1 VCCDSNPYYY
11 SFSILIVVAEAEGKD
26 FKRISI
32 ELPVELTEGVDR
44 LRKEWGL
51 RSRGQVFER
60 LLEVIL
66 PKDSEGYIIDNQEVE
81 LNKSVEPS
89 LVTDTYE
96 VEDNKDEEKAL
107 VIVGDKNIKIKNV
120 SIKDKNLNDNTKNQ
134 KDQFTT
140 GIELPG
146 FIRKQT
152 TNLKRS
158 LSKNKTIKNMEDTSI
173 TTINISDLLEAKDD
187 AEKHWINL
195 YGQKPTENVLEA
207 SMIWL
212 ARDIWPNV
220 DGTENIPF
228 TWNAACKMLNSYCKD
243 WQNENLTFDQ
253 VIILAGALEDPFS
266 TKNLRSRIPTL
277 IRRFVNKF
285 KRSNNVTSFQ
295 TLESTMTVHGAL
307 KLLGLPTKAGS
318 SLTLSF
324 IRDAYKNK
332 ALSNHPDAG
341 GSNES
346 MRKLNEAYQLLKD
359 LYKN

>member
-1 VCCDSNPYYY
+1 MTRYND
-11 SFSILIVVAEAEGKD
+11 LVAEGEGKEV
-26 FKRISI
+26 KRISI
-32 ELPVELTEGVDR
+32 DLPIDLVDGVDR
-44 LRKEWGL
+44 LRKEWGF
-51 RSRGQVFER
+51 RARGLVFER

-66 PKDSEGYIIDNQEVE
+66 SNDLDEDIV
-81 LNKSVEPS
+81 
-89 LVTDTYE
+89 
-96 VEDNKDEEKAL
+96 DNKQLDFNNNSYHDSSTAQNELDISNQEEKAL
-107 VIVGDKNIKIKNV
+107 VIVGNKNIEIKNV
-120 SIKDKNLNDNTKNQ
+120 AVNDVKANNVQSNKKDTVS
-134 KDQFTT
+134 T

-152 TNLKRS
+152 TNLKKS
-158 LSKNKTIKNMEDTSI
+158 LSKDKTFKNMEDTSI
-173 TTINISDLLEAKDD
+173 TTIDIDDLLEAKDA
-187 AEKHWINL
+187 AEKHWIYL
-195 YGQKPTENVLEA
+195 YGQKPTESVIEA

-228 TWNAACKMLNSYCKD
+228 TWNAACKMLNSYCSD
-243 WQNENLTFDQ
+243 WKIDSLSFDD
-253 VIILAGALEDPFS
+253 VVILAGALEDPFS

-285 KRSNNVTSFQ
+285 KRSQNVTSFQ

-324 IRDAYKNK
+324 IREAYKEK

-341 GSNES
+341 GSNET

>member
-1 VCCDSNPYYY
+1 MTRYKD
-11 SFSILIVVAEAEGKD
+11 LVAEGEGKEV
-26 FKRISI
+26 KRISI
-32 ELPVELTEGVDR
+32 DLPIDLVAGVDR
-44 LRKEWGL
+44 LRKEWGF
-51 RSRGQVFER
+51 RARGLVFER

-66 PKDSEGYIIDNQEVE
+66 SNDLDDNIIENKQLDFNHNSNHDSSSAQNGIEISNQ
-81 LNKSVEPS
+81 
-89 LVTDTYE
+89 
-96 VEDNKDEEKAL
+96 EEKAL
-107 VIVGDKNIKIKNV
+107 VIVGNKNIEIKNV
-120 SIKDKNLNDNTKNQ
+120 AVNDVKAKDVQSNKQDSVS
-134 KDQFTT
+134 T

-158 LSKNKTIKNMEDTSI
+158 LSKDKTFKNMEDTSI
-173 TTINISDLLEAKDD
+173 TTINIDDLLKAKDA
-187 AEKHWINL
+187 AEKHWIYL
-195 YGQKPTENVLEA
+195 YGQKPTESVIEA

-228 TWNAACKMLNSYCKD
+228 TWNAACKMLNSYCRD
-243 WQNENLTFDQ
+243 WKIDSVTFDD
-253 VIILAGALEDPFS
+253 VVILAGALEDPFS
-266 TKNLRSRIPTL
+266 AKNLRSRIPTL

-285 KRSNNVTSFQ
+285 KRSQNVTSFQ

-324 IRDAYKNK
+324 IRDAYKEK

-341 GSNES
+341 GSNET

>member
-1 VCCDSNPYYY
+1 
-11 SFSILIVVAEAEGKD
+11 VAEGEDKEA
-26 FKRISI
+26 KRISI
-32 ELPVELTEGVDR
+32 DLPIDLIDGVDR

-51 RSRGQVFER
+51 RRRGQVFER
-60 LLEVIL
+60 LLQVIL
-66 PKDSEGYIIDNQEVE
+66 PKDSDEELIENSQLEFIHNNHHDSISDQREIDNS
-81 LNKSVEPS
+81 K
-89 LVTDTYE
+89 
-96 VEDNKDEEKAL
+96 KEEKAL
-107 VIVGDKNIKIKNV
+107 VIVGNKNIEIKNLPINEV
-120 SIKDKNLNDNTKNQ
+120 NTNNVQSNQ
-134 KDQFTT
+134 KETVSA

-158 LSKNKTIKNMEDTSI
+158 LSKDKNFKNMEDTSI
-173 TTINISDLLEAKDD
+173 TTIDIDDLLKAKDA
-187 AEKHWINL
+187 AEKHWIYL
-195 YGQKPTENVLEA
+195 YGQKPTESVIEA

-220 DGTENIPF
+220 DGTENLPF
-228 TWNAACKMLNSYCKD
+228 TWNAACKMLNSYCSNWKID
-243 WQNENLTFDQ
+243 SVTFDD
-253 VIILAGALEDPFS
+253 VVILAGALEDPFS

-285 KRSNNVTSFQ
+285 KRSQNVTSFQ

-324 IRDAYKNK
+324 IRDAYKEK

-341 GSNES
+341 GSNET

>member
-1 VCCDSNPYYY
+1 MAK
-11 SFSILIVVAEAEGKD
+11 AEEKNV
-26 FKRISI
+26 KRISI
-32 ELPVELTEGVDR
+32 DLPIELIEGVDR

-51 RSRGQVFER
+51 RRRGLVFER

-66 PKDSEGYIIDNQEVE
+66 SNDLEEDITDNHQLEFHQNV
-81 LNKSVEPS
+81 KPD
-89 LVTDTYE
+89 LVTQNYE
-96 VEDNKDEEKAL
+96 VEDNKTEEKAI
-107 VIVGDKNIKIKNV
+107 VIVGDKNIEIKNV
-120 SIKDKNLNDNTKNQ
+120 SVLENGQENNSKNQ
-134 KDQFTT
+134 KDQLTS

-158 LSKNKTIKNMEDTSI
+158 LSKNQSIKNMEDTSI
-173 TTINISDLLEAKDD
+173 TTIDINDLLEAKDD
-187 AEKHWINL
+187 AEKHWIYI
-195 YGQKPTENVLEA
+195 YGQKPTDNVLEA

-266 TKNLRSRIPTL
+266 TKNLKSRIPTL

-295 TLESTMTVHGAL
+295 TLESTMTIHGAL

-324 IRDAYKNK
+324 IRDAYKDK

>member
-1 VCCDSNPYYY
+1 MTRYKD
-11 SFSILIVVAEAEGKD
+11 LVAEGEGKEV
-26 FKRISI
+26 KRISI
-32 ELPVELTEGVDR
+32 DLPIDLVAGVDR

-51 RSRGQVFER
+51 RARGQVLER

-66 PKDSEGYIIDNQEVE
+66 SNDLDEEIN
-81 LNKSVEPS
+81 
-89 LVTDTYE
+89 
-96 VEDNKDEEKAL
+96 DNKQLNFNHKTNPDFSNDKNGINNIHNEEKAL
-107 VIVGDKNIKIKNV
+107 VIVGNKNIEIKNV
-120 SIKDKNLNDNTKNQ
+120 AVNDVKAKDVQSNKQDSVS
-134 KDQFTT
+134 T

-158 LSKNKTIKNMEDTSI
+158 LSKDKTTKNMEDTSI
-173 TTINISDLLEAKDD
+173 TTIGIDDLLKAKDA
-187 AEKHWINL
+187 AEKHWIYL
-195 YGQKPTENVLEA
+195 YGQKPTESVIEA

-228 TWNAACKMLNSYCKD
+228 TWNAACKMLNSYCSD
-243 WQNENLTFDQ
+243 WKIDSVTFDD
-253 VIILAGALEDPFS
+253 VVILAGALEDPFS
-266 TKNLRSRIPTL
+266 AKNLRSRIPTL

-285 KRSNNVTSFQ
+285 KRSQNVTSFQ

-324 IRDAYKNK
+324 IRDAYKAK

-341 GSNES
+341 GSNET

>member
-1 VCCDSNPYYY
+1 MTRYKD
-11 SFSILIVVAEAEGKD
+11 LVAEGEGKEV
-26 FKRISI
+26 KRISI
-32 ELPVELTEGVDR
+32 DLPIDLVAGVDR
-44 LRKEWGL
+44 LRKEWGF
-51 RSRGQVFER
+51 RARGLVFER

-66 PKDSEGYIIDNQEVE
+66 SNDLDDNIIENKQLDFNHNSNHDSSSAQNGIDISNQ
-81 LNKSVEPS
+81 
-89 LVTDTYE
+89 
-96 VEDNKDEEKAL
+96 EEKAL
-107 VIVGDKNIKIKNV
+107 VIVGNKNIEIKNV
-120 SIKDKNLNDNTKNQ
+120 VVNDVKAKDVQSNKQDSVS
-134 KDQFTT
+134 T

-158 LSKNKTIKNMEDTSI
+158 LSKDKTFKNMEDTSI
-173 TTINISDLLEAKDD
+173 TTINIDDLLKAKDA
-187 AEKHWINL
+187 AEKHWIYL
-195 YGQKPTENVLEA
+195 YGQKPTESVIEA

-228 TWNAACKMLNSYCKD
+228 TWNAACKMLNSYCSD
-243 WQNENLTFDQ
+243 WKIDSVTFDD
-253 VIILAGALEDPFS
+253 VVILAGALEDPFS
-266 TKNLRSRIPTL
+266 AKNLRSRIPTL

-285 KRSNNVTSFQ
+285 KRSQNVTSFQ

-324 IRDAYKNK
+324 IRDAYKEK

-341 GSNES
+341 GSNET

>member
-1 VCCDSNPYYY
+1 MSEVN
-11 SFSILIVVAEAEGKD
+11 VKEV
-26 FKRISI
+26 KRISI
-32 ELPVELTEGVDR
+32 DLPIELINGVDR

-51 RSRGQVFER
+51 RRRGLVFER

-66 PKDSEGYIIDNQEVE
+66 AKDLDEELTENEQLELTQERKIESEANKNLDLVSRNQ
-81 LNKSVEPS
+81 
-89 LVTDTYE
+89 
-96 VEDNKDEEKAL
+96 EKAL
-107 VIVGDKNIKIKNV
+107 VIVGTSNIEMKNV
-120 SIKDKNLNDNTKNQ
+120 SVNKNNLEENNIHKDYYSP
-134 KDQFTT
+134 
-140 GIELPG
+140 GIDLPG

-158 LSKNKTIKNMEDTSI
+158 LSKNNTIKNMEDTSI
-173 TTINISDLLEAKDD
+173 TIISIEDLFAAKDV
-187 AEKHWINL
+187 AEKHWIYL

-207 SMIWL
+207 SMIWF

-228 TWNAACKMLNSYCKD
+228 TWNAACKMLNSYCND
-243 WQNENLTFDQ
+243 WIIDSLTFDH

-285 KRSNNVTSFQ
+285 KRSQNVTSFQ

-307 KLLGLPTKAGS
+307 RLLGLPTKPGS
-318 SLTLSF
+318 QLTLSF
-324 IRDAYKNK
+324 IREAYKEK

-341 GSNES
+341 GTNDT

>member
-1 VCCDSNPYYY
+1 M
-11 SFSILIVVAEAEGKD
+11 FIVADGEDKEV
-26 FKRISI
+26 KRISI
-32 ELPVELTEGVDR
+32 DLPIELIDGVDR

-51 RSRGQVFER
+51 RRRGLVFER
-60 LLEVIL
+60 LLQVIL
-66 PKDSEGYIIDNQEVE
+66 AKDIYDEINENDQIDLSKNSKHYSINQGNEIE
-81 LNKSVEPS
+81 SNK
-89 LVTDTYE
+89 
-96 VEDNKDEEKAL
+96 KEEKAL
-107 VIVGDKNIKIKNV
+107 VIVGNKNIEIKNV
-120 SIKDKNLNDNTKNQ
+120 SISDTSSKEVLTDQ
-134 KDQFTT
+134 KDTGSI

-152 TNLKRS
+152 TNLKKS
-158 LSKNKTIKNMEDTSI
+158 LSKDKNLKNMEDTSI
-173 TTINISDLLEAKDD
+173 TTINLEDLLNAKDA
-187 AEKHWINL
+187 AEKHWIYL
-195 YGQKPTENVLEA
+195 YGQKPTESVIEA

-228 TWNAACKMLNSYCKD
+228 TWNAACKMLNTYCND
-243 WQNENLTFDQ
+243 WKINSLTFDH

-266 TKNLRSRIPTL
+266 AKNLRSRIPTL

-285 KRSNNVTSFQ
+285 KRSRNVTSFQ

-307 KLLGLPTKAGS
+307 KLLGLPTKPGS

-324 IRDAYKNK
+324 IRDAYKEK

-341 GSNES
+341 GSNET

-359 LYKN
+359 LYKSTV

>member
-1 VCCDSNPYYY
+1 MDHVS
-11 SFSILIVVAEAEGKD
+11 EGEGKEV
-26 FKRISI
+26 KRISI
-32 ELPVELTEGVDR
+32 DLPIDLVDGVDQ
-44 LRKEWGL
+44 LRKEWGF
-51 RSRGQVFER
+51 RARGLVFER
-60 LLEVIL
+60 LLKVIL
-66 PKDSEGYIIDNQEVE
+66 SKDLDDQIDFNRNSNHDSSTAQNAIE
-81 LNKSVEPS
+81 NS
-89 LVTDTYE
+89 TH
-96 VEDNKDEEKAL
+96 EEKAL
-107 VIVGDKNIKIKNV
+107 VIVGNKNIEIKNV
-120 SIKDKNLNDNTKNQ
+120 AVNGFKANDVESNKKNPVS
-134 KDQFTT
+134 T

-158 LSKNKTIKNMEDTSI
+158 LSNDKTLKNMEDTSI
-173 TTINISDLLEAKDD
+173 TTIDIDDLLKAKDA
-187 AEKHWINL
+187 AEKHWIYL
-195 YGQKPTENVLEA
+195 YGQKPTESVIEA

-228 TWNAACKMLNSYCKD
+228 TWNAACKMLNSYCSQWKID
-243 WQNENLTFDQ
+243 SVTFDDV
-253 VIILAGALEDPFS
+253 VIMAGTLEDPFS
-266 TKNLRSRIPTL
+266 AKNLRSRIPTL

-285 KRSNNVTSFQ
+285 KRSQNVTSFQ

-324 IRDAYKNK
+324 IREAYKEK

-341 GSNES
+341 GSNDT

>member
-1 VCCDSNPYYY
+1 MTRYKD
-11 SFSILIVVAEAEGKD
+11 LVAEGEGKEV
-26 FKRISI
+26 KRISI
-32 ELPVELTEGVDR
+32 DLPIDLVAGVDR
-44 LRKEWGL
+44 LRKEWGF
-51 RSRGQVFER
+51 RARGLVFER

-66 PKDSEGYIIDNQEVE
+66 SNDLDDNIIENKQLDFNHNSNHDSSSAQNRIEISKQ
-81 LNKSVEPS
+81 
-89 LVTDTYE
+89 
-96 VEDNKDEEKAL
+96 EEKAL
-107 VIVGDKNIKIKNV
+107 VIVGNKNIEIKNV
-120 SIKDKNLNDNTKNQ
+120 AVNDVKSKDVQSNKQDSVS
-134 KDQFTT
+134 T

-158 LSKNKTIKNMEDTSI
+158 LSKDKTFKNMEDTSI
-173 TTINISDLLEAKDD
+173 TTINIDDLLKAKDA
-187 AEKHWINL
+187 AEKHWIYL
-195 YGQKPTENVLEA
+195 YGQKPTESVIEA

-228 TWNAACKMLNSYCKD
+228 TWNAACKMLNSYCSD
-243 WQNENLTFDQ
+243 WKIDSVTFDD
-253 VIILAGALEDPFS
+253 VVILAGALEDPFS
-266 TKNLRSRIPTL
+266 AKNLRSRIPTL

-285 KRSNNVTSFQ
+285 KRSQNVTSFQ

-324 IRDAYKNK
+324 IRDAYKEK

-341 GSNES
+341 GSNET

>member
-1 VCCDSNPYYY
+1 MRSYKD
-11 SFSILIVVAEAEGKD
+11 LVAEGEGKEV
-26 FKRISI
+26 KRISI
-32 ELPVELTEGVDR
+32 DLPIDLVDGVDR
-44 LRKEWGL
+44 LRKEWGF
-51 RSRGQVFER
+51 RARGLVFER

-66 PKDSEGYIIDNQEVE
+66 SNDLEDEIIENEQLDLSHNSNNDSSTPQNEI
-81 LNKSVEPS
+81 NKCIQ
-89 LVTDTYE
+89 
-96 VEDNKDEEKAL
+96 EEKAL
-107 VIVGDKNIKIKNV
+107 VIVGNKNIEIKNV
-120 SIKDKNLNDNTKNQ
+120 AVNDVKANDVLSNKKENVS
-134 KDQFTT
+134 T

-158 LSKNKTIKNMEDTSI
+158 LSKDKTFKNMEDTSI
-173 TTINISDLLEAKDD
+173 TTINIDDLLKAKDA
-187 AEKHWINL
+187 AEKHWIYL
-195 YGQKPTENVLEA
+195 YGQKPTESVIEA

-228 TWNAACKMLNSYCKD
+228 TWNAACKMLNSYCSD
-243 WQNENLTFDQ
+243 WKIDSVTFDD
-253 VIILAGALEDPFS
+253 VVILAGALEDPFS
-266 TKNLRSRIPTL
+266 AKNLRSRIPTL

-285 KRSNNVTSFQ
+285 KRSQNVTSFQ

-307 KLLGLPTKAGS
+307 NLLGLPTKAGS

-324 IRDAYKNK
+324 IRDAYKEK

-341 GSNES
+341 GSNET

>member
-1 VCCDSNPYYY
+1 MTRYKD
-11 SFSILIVVAEAEGKD
+11 LVAEGEGKEV
-26 FKRISI
+26 KRISI
-32 ELPVELTEGVDR
+32 DLPIDLVAGVDR
-44 LRKEWGL
+44 LRKEWGF
-51 RSRGQVFER
+51 RARGLVFER

-66 PKDSEGYIIDNQEVE
+66 SNDLDDNIIENKQLDFNHNSNHDSSSAQNGIDISNQ
-81 LNKSVEPS
+81 
-89 LVTDTYE
+89 
-96 VEDNKDEEKAL
+96 EEKAL
-107 VIVGDKNIKIKNV
+107 VIVGNKNIEIKNV
-120 SIKDKNLNDNTKNQ
+120 SINDVRANNVESNKKDTVS
-134 KDQFTT
+134 T

-158 LSKNKTIKNMEDTSI
+158 LSKDKTFKNMEDTSI
-173 TTINISDLLEAKDD
+173 TTINIDDLLKAKDA
-187 AEKHWINL
+187 AEKHWIYL
-195 YGQKPTENVLEA
+195 YGQKPTESVIEA

-228 TWNAACKMLNSYCKD
+228 TWNAACKMLNSYCSD
-243 WQNENLTFDQ
+243 WKIDSVTFDD
-253 VIILAGALEDPFS
+253 VVILAGALEDPFS
-266 TKNLRSRIPTL
+266 AKNLRSRIPTL

-285 KRSNNVTSFQ
+285 KRSQNVTSFQ

-324 IRDAYKNK
+324 IRDAYKEK

-341 GSNES
+341 GSNET

>member
-1 VCCDSNPYYY
+1 MTRYKD
-11 SFSILIVVAEAEGKD
+11 LVAEGEGKEV
-26 FKRISI
+26 KRISI
-32 ELPVELTEGVDR
+32 DLPIDLVAGVDR
-44 LRKEWGL
+44 LRKEWGF
-51 RSRGQVFER
+51 RARGLVFER
-60 LLEVIL
+60 LLEVIFNDL
-66 PKDSEGYIIDNQEVE
+66 DDNIIENKQLDFNHNSNHDSSSSKNGIDISNQ
-81 LNKSVEPS
+81 
-89 LVTDTYE
+89 
-96 VEDNKDEEKAL
+96 EEKAL
-107 VIVGDKNIKIKNV
+107 VIVGNKNIEIKNV
-120 SIKDKNLNDNTKNQ
+120 AVNDVKAKDVQSNKQDSVS
-134 KDQFTT
+134 T

-158 LSKNKTIKNMEDTSI
+158 LSKDKTFKNMEDTSI
-173 TTINISDLLEAKDD
+173 TTINIDDLLKAKDA
-187 AEKHWINL
+187 AEKHWIYL
-195 YGQKPTENVLEA
+195 YGQKPTESVIEA

-228 TWNAACKMLNSYCKD
+228 TWNAACKMLNSYCSD
-243 WQNENLTFDQ
+243 WKIDSVTFDD
-253 VIILAGALEDPFS
+253 VVILAGALEDPFS
-266 TKNLRSRIPTL
+266 AKNLRSRIPTL

-285 KRSNNVTSFQ
+285 KRSQNVTSFQ

-324 IRDAYKNK
+324 IRDAYKEK

-341 GSNES
+341 GSNET

>member
-1 VCCDSNPYYY
+1 M
-11 SFSILIVVAEAEGKD
+11 AEGEVKEV
-26 FKRISI
+26 KRISI
-32 ELPVELTEGVDR
+32 DLPIDLVDGVDR
-44 LRKEWGL
+44 LRKEWGF
-51 RSRGQVFER
+51 RARGLVFER

-66 PKDSEGYIIDNQEVE
+66 SKDLDEEIN
-81 LNKSVEPS
+81 
-89 LVTDTYE
+89 
-96 VEDNKDEEKAL
+96 DNKQLNFNHNNNLDYSTTQNGVDNSTKEEKAL
-107 VIVGDKNIKIKNV
+107 VIVGNKNIEIKNV
-120 SIKDKNLNDNTKNQ
+120 AVNDVKASDVQRNQ
-134 KDQFTT
+134 KDTVST

-158 LSKNKTIKNMEDTSI
+158 LSKDKTFKNMEDTSI
-173 TTINISDLLEAKDD
+173 TTIDIDDLLKAKDA
-187 AEKHWINL
+187 AEKHWIYL
-195 YGQKPTENVLEA
+195 YGQKPTESVIEA

-228 TWNAACKMLNSYCKD
+228 TWNAACKMLYSYCSD
-243 WQNENLTFDQ
+243 WKIDSVTFDD
-253 VIILAGALEDPFS
+253 VVILAGALEDPFS

-285 KRSNNVTSFQ
+285 KRSQNVTSFQ

-324 IRDAYKNK
+324 IREAYKEK

-341 GSNES
+341 GSNET
-346 MRKLNEAYQLLKD
+346 MRRLNEAYQLLKD

>member
-1 VCCDSNPYYY
+1 M
-11 SFSILIVVAEAEGKD
+11 AEGEEKD
-26 FKRISI
+26 VKRISI
-32 ELPVELTEGVDR
+32 ELTIDLIDGVDR

-51 RSRGQVFER
+51 RSRGHVFER
-60 LLEVIL
+60 LLQVIL
-66 PKDSEGYIIDNQEVE
+66 STDLEDEVVDNEQLSFKHNRNHDYISDQCVINN
-81 LNKSVEPS
+81 LNK
-89 LVTDTYE
+89 
-96 VEDNKDEEKAL
+96 EEKAI
-107 VIVGDKNIKIKNV
+107 VIVGNKNIEIKNV
-120 SIKDKNLNDNTKNQ
+120 AVKDVNASDKQGNQ
-134 KDQFTT
+134 KDTVST

-158 LSKNKTIKNMEDTSI
+158 LSKDKTLKNMEGTSI
-173 TTINISDLLEAKDD
+173 TTIDIDDLLKAKDA
-187 AEKHWINL
+187 AEKHWIYL
-195 YGQKPTENVLEA
+195 YGQKPTESVIEA

-228 TWNAACKMLNSYCKD
+228 TWNAACKILNSYCSD
-243 WQNENLTFDQ
+243 WQIDSLTFDNI
-253 VIILAGALEDPFS
+253 VILAGALEDPFS

-285 KRSNNVTSFQ
+285 KRSQNVTSFQ

-324 IRDAYKNK
+324 IRDAYKEK

-341 GSNES
+341 GTNET

>member
-1 VCCDSNPYYY
+1 MTRYKD
-11 SFSILIVVAEAEGKD
+11 LVAEGEGKEV
-26 FKRISI
+26 KRISI
-32 ELPVELTEGVDR
+32 DLPIDLVAGVDR
-44 LRKEWGL
+44 LRKEWGF
-51 RSRGQVFER
+51 RARGLVFER

-66 PKDSEGYIIDNQEVE
+66 SNDLDDNIIENKQLDFNHNSNHDSSSAQNGIDISNQ
-81 LNKSVEPS
+81 
-89 LVTDTYE
+89 
-96 VEDNKDEEKAL
+96 EEKAL
-107 VIVGDKNIKIKNV
+107 VIVGNKNIEIKNV
-120 SIKDKNLNDNTKNQ
+120 AVNDVKAKDVQSNKQDSVS
-134 KDQFTT
+134 T

-158 LSKNKTIKNMEDTSI
+158 LSKDKTFKNMEDTSI
-173 TTINISDLLEAKDD
+173 TTIDIDDLLKAKDA
-187 AEKHWINL
+187 AEKHWIYL
-195 YGQKPTENVLEA
+195 YGQKPTESVIEA

-228 TWNAACKMLNSYCKD
+228 TWNAACKMLNSYCSD
-243 WQNENLTFDQ
+243 WKIDSVTFDD
-253 VIILAGALEDPFS
+253 VVILAGALEDPFS
-266 TKNLRSRIPTL
+266 AKNLRSRIPTL

-285 KRSNNVTSFQ
+285 KRSQNVTSFQ

-324 IRDAYKNK
+324 IRDAYKEK

-341 GSNES
+341 GSNET

>member
-1 VCCDSNPYYY
+1 MTRYKD
-11 SFSILIVVAEAEGKD
+11 LVAEGEGKEV
-26 FKRISI
+26 KRISI
-32 ELPVELTEGVDR
+32 DLPIDLVAGVDR
-44 LRKEWGL
+44 LRKEWGF
-51 RSRGQVFER
+51 RARGLVFER

-66 PKDSEGYIIDNQEVE
+66 SNDLDDNIIENKQLDFNHNSNHDSSSSKNGIDISNQ
-81 LNKSVEPS
+81 
-89 LVTDTYE
+89 
-96 VEDNKDEEKAL
+96 EEKAL
-107 VIVGDKNIKIKNV
+107 VIVGNKNIEIKNV
-120 SIKDKNLNDNTKNQ
+120 AVNDVKPKDVQCNKQDSVS
-134 KDQFTT
+134 T

-158 LSKNKTIKNMEDTSI
+158 LSKDKTFKNMEDTSI
-173 TTINISDLLEAKDD
+173 TTIDIDDLLKAKDA
-187 AEKHWINL
+187 AEKHWIYL
-195 YGQKPTENVLEA
+195 YGQKPTESVIEA

-228 TWNAACKMLNSYCKD
+228 TWNAACKMLNSYCSD
-243 WQNENLTFDQ
+243 WKIDSVTFDD
-253 VIILAGALEDPFS
+253 VVILAGALEDPFS
-266 TKNLRSRIPTL
+266 AKNLRSRIPTL

-285 KRSNNVTSFQ
+285 KRSQNVTSFQ

-324 IRDAYKNK
+324 IRDAYKEK

-341 GSNES
+341 GSNET

>member
-1 VCCDSNPYYY
+1 MAKAVEND
-11 SFSILIVVAEAEGKD
+11 V
-26 FKRISI
+26 KRISI
-32 ELPVELTEGVDR
+32 DLPIELIEGVDR

-51 RSRGQVFER
+51 RRRGLVFER

-66 PKDSEGYIIDNQEVE
+66 SNDLEEDITDNHQLEFHQNV
-81 LNKSVEPS
+81 KPD
-89 LVTDTYE
+89 LVTQNYE
-96 VEDNKDEEKAL
+96 VEDNKTEEKAI
-107 VIVGDKNIKIKNV
+107 VIVGDKNIEIKNV
-120 SIKDKNLNDNTKNQ
+120 SVLENGQENNSKNQ
-134 KDQFTT
+134 KDQITS

-158 LSKNKTIKNMEDTSI
+158 LSKNQSIKNMEDTSI
-173 TTINISDLLEAKDD
+173 TTIDINDLLEAKDD
-187 AEKHWINL
+187 AEKHWIYI
-195 YGQKPTENVLEA
+195 YGQKPTDNVLEA

-266 TKNLRSRIPTL
+266 TKNLKSRIPTL

-295 TLESTMTVHGAL
+295 TLESTMTIHGAL

-324 IRDAYKNK
+324 IRDAYKDK

>member
-1 VCCDSNPYYY
+1 MNSYLSLV
-11 SFSILIVVAEAEGKD
+11 EKGEGED

-32 ELPVELTEGVDR
+32 DLPVDLIDGVDR

-51 RSRGQVFER
+51 RRRGQVFAR
-60 LLEVIL
+60 LLQVIL
-66 PKDSEGYIIDNQEVE
+66 SNDLDEEIIENEQIDSNRNGNFEYLSDQFNS
-81 LNKSVEPS
+81 NNSA
-89 LVTDTYE
+89 
-96 VEDNKDEEKAL
+96 NEEKAL
-107 VIVGDKNIKIKNV
+107 VIVGNKNIEIKNLPINDV
-120 SIKDKNLNDNTKNQ
+120 KTEVLQSNLKNPAS
-134 KDQFTT
+134 T

-158 LSKNKTIKNMEDTSI
+158 LSKKNILKNMEDTSI
-173 TTINISDLLEAKDD
+173 TTIDIDDLLTAKDI
-187 AEKHWINL
+187 AEKHWIYL
-195 YGQKPTENVLEA
+195 YGQKPTESVVEA

-228 TWNAACKMLNSYCKD
+228 TWNAACKMLKTYCSEWKI
-243 WQNENLTFDQ
+243 NLVSFND
-253 VIILAGALEDPFS
+253 VVVLAGALEDPFS
-266 TKNLRSRIPTL
+266 TKNLSNRIPTL

-324 IRDAYKNK
+324 IRDAYKEK

-341 GSNES
+341 GSNET

>member
-1 VCCDSNPYYY
+1 M
-11 SFSILIVVAEAEGKD
+11 AEGEGKEV
-26 FKRISI
+26 KRISI
-32 ELPVELTEGVDR
+32 DLPIDLVDGVDR
-44 LRKEWGL
+44 LRKEWGF
-51 RSRGQVFER
+51 RARGLVFER

-66 PKDSEGYIIDNQEVE
+66 SNDLDEEINDNKQLNFIHNNNHDSSTTQNGIDNST
-81 LNKSVEPS
+81 K
-89 LVTDTYE
+89 
-96 VEDNKDEEKAL
+96 EEKAL
-107 VIVGDKNIKIKNV
+107 VIVGNKNIEIKNV
-120 SIKDKNLNDNTKNQ
+120 AVNDVKASDVQRNQ
-134 KDQFTT
+134 KDTVST

-158 LSKNKTIKNMEDTSI
+158 LSKDKTFKNMEDTSI
-173 TTINISDLLEAKDD
+173 TTIDIDDLLKAKDA
-187 AEKHWINL
+187 AEKHWIYL
-195 YGQKPTENVLEA
+195 YGQKPTESVIEA

-228 TWNAACKMLNSYCKD
+228 TWNAACKMLYSYCSEWKID
-243 WQNENLTFDQ
+243 SVTFDD
-253 VIILAGALEDPFS
+253 VVILAGALEDPFS

-285 KRSNNVTSFQ
+285 KRSQNVTSFQ

-324 IRDAYKNK
+324 IRDAYKEK

-341 GSNES
+341 GSNET

-359 LYKN
+359 LYRN

>member
-1 VCCDSNPYYY
+1 MTRYKD
-11 SFSILIVVAEAEGKD
+11 LVAEGEGKEV
-26 FKRISI
+26 KRISI
-32 ELPVELTEGVDR
+32 DLPIDLVAGVDR
-44 LRKEWGL
+44 LRKEWGF
-51 RSRGQVFER
+51 RARGLVFER

-66 PKDSEGYIIDNQEVE
+66 SNDLDDNIIENKQLDFNHNSNHDSSSAQNGIEISKQ
-81 LNKSVEPS
+81 
-89 LVTDTYE
+89 
-96 VEDNKDEEKAL
+96 EEKAL
-107 VIVGDKNIKIKNV
+107 VIVGNKNIEIKNLAVDDVKTNDVESNKKDTV
-120 SIKDKNLNDNTKNQ
+120 S
-134 KDQFTT
+134 T

-158 LSKNKTIKNMEDTSI
+158 LSKDKTFKNMEDTSI
-173 TTINISDLLEAKDD
+173 TTIDIDDLLKAKDA
-187 AEKHWINL
+187 AEKHWIYL
-195 YGQKPTENVLEA
+195 YGQKPTESVIEA

-220 DGTENIPF
+220 DGTESIPF
-228 TWNAACKMLNSYCKD
+228 TWNAACKMLNSYCSEWIID
-243 WQNENLTFDQ
+243 SATFDD
-253 VIILAGALEDPFS
+253 VVILAGALEDPFS
-266 TKNLRSRIPTL
+266 AKNLRSRIPTL

-285 KRSNNVTSFQ
+285 KRSQNVTSFQ

-307 KLLGLPTKAGS
+307 KLLGLPTKPGS

-324 IRDAYKNK
+324 IRDAYKEK

-341 GSNES
+341 GSNET

>member
-1 VCCDSNPYYY
+1 M
-11 SFSILIVVAEAEGKD
+11 AEGEDKD
-26 FKRISI
+26 VKRISI
-32 ELPVELTEGVDR
+32 DLPIDLIDGVDR

-51 RSRGQVFER
+51 RRRGLVFER
-60 LLEVIL
+60 LLQVIL
-66 PKDSEGYIIDNQEVE
+66 SKDLDEEIIENEQLE
-81 LNKSVEPS
+81 LNDNSNHGSIRDQNIQEKSQ
-89 LVTDTYE
+89 
-96 VEDNKDEEKAL
+96 KEEKAL
-107 VIVGDKNIKIKNV
+107 VIVGNKNIEIKNV
-120 SIKDKNLNDNTKNQ
+120 VVEDSKANNVQSCQRDTAS
-134 KDQFTT
+134 T

-152 TNLKRS
+152 TNLRRS
-158 LSKNKTIKNMEDTSI
+158 LSKDNTSKSMDDRSI
-173 TTINISDLLEAKDD
+173 TIIDIDDLLKAKDA
-187 AEKHWINL
+187 AEKHWIYL
-195 YGQKPTENVLEA
+195 YGQKPTESVLEA

-228 TWNAACKMLNSYCKD
+228 TWNAACKMLNSYCSEWRID
-243 WQNENLTFDQ
+243 AITFDD
-253 VIILAGALEDPFS
+253 VVILAGALEDPFS

-285 KRSNNVTSFQ
+285 KRSQNVTSFQ

-324 IRDAYKNK
+324 IRDAYKEK

>member
-1 VCCDSNPYYY
+1 MAK
-11 SFSILIVVAEAEGKD
+11 AEEKD
-26 FKRISI
+26 VKRISI
-32 ELPVELTEGVDR
+32 DLPIELIEGVDR

-51 RSRGQVFER
+51 RRRGLVFER

-66 PKDSEGYIIDNQEVE
+66 SNDLEDDITDNQQLEFHQNVKPD
-81 LNKSVEPS
+81 LATQN
-89 LVTDTYE
+89 YE
-96 VEDNKDEEKAL
+96 VEDKKTEEKAI
-107 VIVGDKNIKIKNV
+107 VIVGDKNIEIKNV
-120 SIKDKNLNDNTKNQ
+120 SVLENSLENNSKNQ
-134 KDQFTT
+134 KDQISS

-158 LSKNKTIKNMEDTSI
+158 LSKNQSIKNMEDTSI
-173 TTINISDLLEAKDD
+173 TTIDINDLLEAKND
-187 AEKHWINL
+187 AEKHWIYI
-195 YGQKPTENVLEA
+195 YGQKPTDNVLEA

-243 WQNENLTFDQ
+243 WQNENLTFGQ
-253 VIILAGALEDPFS
+253 VIIVAGALEDPFS
-266 TKNLRSRIPTL
+266 TKNLKSRIPTL

-295 TLESTMTVHGAL
+295 TLESTMTIHGAL

-324 IRDAYKNK
+324 IRDAYKDK

>member
-1 VCCDSNPYYY
+1 MTRYKD
-11 SFSILIVVAEAEGKD
+11 LVAEGEGKEV
-26 FKRISI
+26 KRISI
-32 ELPVELTEGVDR
+32 DLPIDLVAGVDR

-51 RSRGQVFER
+51 RARGLVFER

-66 PKDSEGYIIDNQEVE
+66 SNDLDDNIIENKQLDLIHKSNHDSSSAQNVIDISNQQ
-81 LNKSVEPS
+81 
-89 LVTDTYE
+89 
-96 VEDNKDEEKAL
+96 EKAL
-107 VIVGDKNIKIKNV
+107 VIVGNKNIEIKNV
-120 SIKDKNLNDNTKNQ
+120 AVNDVKSKDVQSNKQ
-134 KDQFTT
+134 VSVST

-158 LSKNKTIKNMEDTSI
+158 LSTDKTFKNMEDTSI
-173 TTINISDLLEAKDD
+173 TTINIDDLLQAKDA
-187 AEKHWINL
+187 AEKHWIYL
-195 YGQKPTENVLEA
+195 YGQKPTESVIEA

-228 TWNAACKMLNSYCKD
+228 TWNAACKMLNSYCSD
-243 WQNENLTFDQ
+243 WKIDAVTFDD
-253 VIILAGALEDPFS
+253 VIILAGVLEDPFS

-285 KRSNNVTSFQ
+285 KRSQNVTSFQ

-324 IRDAYKNK
+324 IRDAYKEK

-341 GSNES
+341 GSNET

>member
-1 VCCDSNPYYY
+1 MCSYL
-11 SFSILIVVAEAEGKD
+11 LIVAEGEDKGV
-26 FKRISI
+26 KRISI
-32 ELPVELTEGVDR
+32 DLPIELINGVDR

-51 RSRGQVFER
+51 RRRGLVFER
-60 LLEVIL
+60 LLQVIL
-66 PKDSEGYIIDNQEVE
+66 EKDIDEEITDNQQFDFNQVSNLDSIIDRNEI
-81 LNKSVEPS
+81 
-89 LVTDTYE
+89 
-96 VEDNKDEEKAL
+96 DNSKKEEKAL
-107 VIVGDKNIKIKNV
+107 VIIGNKNVEIKNV
-120 SIKDKNLNDNTKNQ
+120 AVKDTKSEDVQTNQ
-134 KDQFTT
+134 KDTGSA

-158 LSKNKTIKNMEDTSI
+158 LSKDKTVKNMEDTSI
-173 TTINISDLLEAKDD
+173 TTIDIDDLVKAKDA
-187 AEKHWINL
+187 AEKHWIYL
-195 YGQKPTENVLEA
+195 YGQKPTESVIEA

-228 TWNAACKMLNSYCKD
+228 TWNAACKMLNSYCND
-243 WQNENLTFDQ
+243 WKIDSLTFDH
-253 VIILAGALEDPFS
+253 VVILAGALEDPFS

-285 KRSNNVTSFQ
+285 KRSQNVTSFQ

-324 IRDAYKNK
+324 IRDAYKEK

-341 GSNES
+341 GSNET

>member
-1 VCCDSNPYYY
+1 MTRYKD
-11 SFSILIVVAEAEGKD
+11 LVAEGEGKEV
-26 FKRISI
+26 KRISI
-32 ELPVELTEGVDR
+32 DLPIDLVAGVDR
-44 LRKEWGL
+44 LRKEWGF
-51 RSRGQVFER
+51 RARGLVFER

-66 PKDSEGYIIDNQEVE
+66 SNDLDDNIIENKQLDFNHNSNHDSSTAQNGIEISNQ
-81 LNKSVEPS
+81 
-89 LVTDTYE
+89 
-96 VEDNKDEEKAL
+96 EEKAL
-107 VIVGDKNIKIKNV
+107 VIVGNKNIEIKNV
-120 SIKDKNLNDNTKNQ
+120 AVNDVKAKDVQSNKQDSVS
-134 KDQFTT
+134 T

-158 LSKNKTIKNMEDTSI
+158 LSKDKTFKNMEDTSI
-173 TTINISDLLEAKDD
+173 TTINIDDLLKAKDA
-187 AEKHWINL
+187 AEKHWIYL
-195 YGQKPTENVLEA
+195 YGQKPTESVIEA

-228 TWNAACKMLNSYCKD
+228 TWNAACKMLNSYCSD
-243 WQNENLTFDQ
+243 WKIDSVTFDD
-253 VIILAGALEDPFS
+253 VVILAGALEDPFS
-266 TKNLRSRIPTL
+266 AKNLRSRIPTL

-285 KRSNNVTSFQ
+285 KRSQNVTSFQ

-324 IRDAYKNK
+324 IRDAYKEK

-341 GSNES
+341 GSNET

>member
-1 VCCDSNPYYY
+1 MSSYFV
-11 SFSILIVVAEAEGKD
+11 IVTEGDGKEV
-26 FKRISI
+26 KRISI
-32 ELPVELTEGVDR
+32 DLPIDLIDGVDQ

-51 RSRGQVFER
+51 RRRGLVFER
-60 LLEVIL
+60 LLQVIL
-66 PKDSEGYIIDNQEVE
+66 PKDSDEEKIEYEQTDFNNDNN
-81 LNKSVEPS
+81 LFSFTNKN
-89 LVTDTYE
+89 D
-96 VEDNKDEEKAL
+96 KDLSKNEEKAL
-107 VIVGDKNIKIKNV
+107 VIVGNKNIEIKNV
-120 SIKDKNLNDNTKNQ
+120 TVIETKSNNVQTNLKETG
-134 KDQFTT
+134 TT

-158 LSKNKTIKNMEDTSI
+158 LSKDKNIKNMEDTSI
-173 TTINISDLLEAKDD
+173 TTIDLDDLLKAKDA
-187 AEKHWINL
+187 AEKHWIYL
-195 YGQKPTENVLEA
+195 YGQKPTENVIEA

-243 WQNENLTFDQ
+243 WIINSLTFDH

-266 TKNLRSRIPTL
+266 SKNLKNRIPTL

-285 KRSNNVTSFQ
+285 KRSQNVTSFQ

-307 KLLGLPTKAGS
+307 KLLGLPTKSGS

-324 IRDAYKNK
+324 IREAYKEK

-341 GSNES
+341 GSNET

-359 LYKN
+359 LYKS

>member
-1 VCCDSNPYYY
+1 MTRYKD
-11 SFSILIVVAEAEGKD
+11 LVAEGEGKEV
-26 FKRISI
+26 KRISI
-32 ELPVELTEGVDR
+32 DLPIDLVAGVDR
-44 LRKEWGL
+44 LRKEWGF
-51 RSRGQVFER
+51 RARGLVFER

-66 PKDSEGYIIDNQEVE
+66 SNDLDDNIIENKQLDFNHNSNHDSSSAQNGIEISKQ
-81 LNKSVEPS
+81 
-89 LVTDTYE
+89 
-96 VEDNKDEEKAL
+96 EEKAL
-107 VIVGDKNIKIKNV
+107 VIVGNKNIEIKNV
-120 SIKDKNLNDNTKNQ
+120 AVNDVKAKDVQSNKQDSVS
-134 KDQFTT
+134 T

-158 LSKNKTIKNMEDTSI
+158 LSKDKTFKNMEDTSI
-173 TTINISDLLEAKDD
+173 TTINIDDLLKAKDA
-187 AEKHWINL
+187 AEKHWIYL
-195 YGQKPTENVLEA
+195 YGQKPTESVIEA

-228 TWNAACKMLNSYCKD
+228 TWNAACKMLNSYCSD
-243 WQNENLTFDQ
+243 WKIDSVTFDD
-253 VIILAGALEDPFS
+253 VVILAGALEDPFS
-266 TKNLRSRIPTL
+266 AKNLRSRIPTL

-285 KRSNNVTSFQ
+285 KRSQNVTSFQ

-324 IRDAYKNK
+324 IRDAYKEK

-341 GSNES
+341 GSNET

>member
-1 VCCDSNPYYY
+1 MNRYKD
-11 SFSILIVVAEAEGKD
+11 LVAEGAGKEV
-26 FKRISI
+26 KRISI
-32 ELPVELTEGVDR
+32 DLPIDLVAGVDR
-44 LRKEWGL
+44 LRKEWGF
-51 RSRGQVFER
+51 RARGLVFER

-66 PKDSEGYIIDNQEVE
+66 SNDLDDNIIENKQLDFNHNSNHDSSSAQNGIEISNQ
-81 LNKSVEPS
+81 
-89 LVTDTYE
+89 
-96 VEDNKDEEKAL
+96 EEKAL
-107 VIVGDKNIKIKNV
+107 VIVGNKNIEIKNV
-120 SIKDKNLNDNTKNQ
+120 AVNDVKAKDVQSNKQDCVS
-134 KDQFTT
+134 T

-158 LSKNKTIKNMEDTSI
+158 LSKDKTFKNMEDTSI
-173 TTINISDLLEAKDD
+173 TTINIDDLLKAKDA
-187 AEKHWINL
+187 AEKHWIYL
-195 YGQKPTENVLEA
+195 YGQKPTESVIEA

-228 TWNAACKMLNSYCKD
+228 TWNAACKMLNSYCSD
-243 WQNENLTFDQ
+243 WKIDSVTFDD
-253 VIILAGALEDPFS
+253 VVILAGALEDPFS
-266 TKNLRSRIPTL
+266 AKNLRSRIPTL

-285 KRSNNVTSFQ
+285 KRSQNVTSFQ

-324 IRDAYKNK
+324 IRDAYKEK

-341 GSNES
+341 GSNET

>member
-1 VCCDSNPYYY
+1 MT
-11 SFSILIVVAEAEGKD
+11 EGEDKD
-26 FKRISI
+26 IKRISI
-32 ELPVELTEGVDR
+32 DLPIDLIDGVDR
-44 LRKEWGL
+44 LRKEWGF
-51 RSRGQVFER
+51 RRRGQVFER
-60 LLEVIL
+60 LLQVIL
-66 PKDSEGYIIDNQEVE
+66 PTDVDKEIVDNDQ
-81 LNKSVEPS
+81 LDFIHDTNQAF
-89 LVTDTYE
+89 VTDQQV
-96 VEDNKDEEKAL
+96 VENNKKEEKAL
-107 VIVGDKNIKIKNV
+107 VIVGNKNIEMKNV
-120 SIKDKNLNDNTKNQ
+120 SITEKKVDNVKSNQ
-134 KDQFTT
+134 KETAST

-152 TNLKRS
+152 TDLKRS
-158 LSKNKTIKNMEDTSI
+158 LSKDQALKNNEDTSI
-173 TTINISDLLEAKDD
+173 TTINIDDLRQAKET
-187 AEKHWINL
+187 AEKHWIYL
-195 YGQKPTENVLEA
+195 YGQKPTESVIEA

-228 TWNAACKMLNSYCKD
+228 TWNAACKLLNSYCRD
-243 WQNENLTFDQ
+243 WNIDSVTFDD

-266 TKNLRSRIPTL
+266 TRNLRNRIPTL

-285 KRSNNVTSFQ
+285 KRSQNVTSFQ

-324 IRDAYKNK
+324 IREAYKGK

-341 GSNES
+341 GSNDN

>member
-1 VCCDSNPYYY
+1 MK
-11 SFSILIVVAEAEGKD
+11 EGEDKD
-26 FKRISI
+26 IKRISI
-32 ELPVELTEGVDR
+32 DLPIVLVEGVDR
-44 LRKEWGL
+44 LRKEWGF
-51 RSRGQVFER
+51 RRRGQVFER
-60 LLEVIL
+60 LLQVIL
-66 PKDSEGYIIDNQEVE
+66 PMEGDNEIVDDQQ
-81 LNKSVEPS
+81 
-89 LVTDTYE
+89 LVFIHDKNHDFIHDQKPNE
-96 VEDNKDEEKAL
+96 KIKKEEKAL
-107 VIVGDKNIKIKNV
+107 VIIGNKNIEMKNV
-120 SIKDKNLNDNTKNQ
+120 SVSDAKTDNAKINQ
-134 KDQFTT
+134 KETIST

-158 LSKNKTIKNMEDTSI
+158 LSKDQAFKNNEDTSI
-173 TTINISDLLEAKDD
+173 TTINLDDLIQAKET
-187 AEKHWINL
+187 AEKHWIYL
-195 YGQKPTENVLEA
+195 YGQKPTESVIEA

-228 TWNAACKMLNSYCKD
+228 TWNAACKMLKSYCLEWKVD
-243 WQNENLTFDQ
+243 SVSFDNV
-253 VIILAGALEDPFS
+253 VIMAGALEDPFS
-266 TKNLRSRIPTL
+266 TKNLRNRIPTL

-285 KRSNNVTSFQ
+285 KRSQNVTSFQ

-318 SLTLSF
+318 ALTLSF
-324 IRDAYKNK
+324 IREAYKGK

-341 GSNES
+341 GSNEN

>member
-1 VCCDSNPYYY
+1 MTRYKD
-11 SFSILIVVAEAEGKD
+11 LVAEGEGKEV
-26 FKRISI
+26 KRISI
-32 ELPVELTEGVDR
+32 DLPIDLVAGVDR
-44 LRKEWGL
+44 LRKEWGF
-51 RSRGQVFER
+51 RARGLVFER

-66 PKDSEGYIIDNQEVE
+66 SNDMDDNIIENKQLDFNHNSNHDSSSSKNGIDISNQ
-81 LNKSVEPS
+81 
-89 LVTDTYE
+89 
-96 VEDNKDEEKAL
+96 EEKAL
-107 VIVGDKNIKIKNV
+107 VIVGNKNIEIKNV
-120 SIKDKNLNDNTKNQ
+120 AVNDVKPKDV
-134 KDQFTT
+134 QFNKQDSVST

-158 LSKNKTIKNMEDTSI
+158 LSKEKTFKNMEDTSI
-173 TTINISDLLEAKDD
+173 TTINIDDLLKAKDA
-187 AEKHWINL
+187 AEKHWIYL
-195 YGQKPTENVLEA
+195 YGQKPTESVLEA

-228 TWNAACKMLNSYCKD
+228 TWNAACKMLNSYCSD
-243 WQNENLTFDQ
+243 WKIDSVTFDH
-253 VIILAGALEDPFS
+253 VVILAGALEDPFS
-266 TKNLRSRIPTL
+266 AKNLRSRIPTL

-285 KRSNNVTSFQ
+285 KRSQNVTSFQ

-324 IRDAYKNK
+324 IRDAYKEK

-341 GSNES
+341 GSNET

>member
-1 VCCDSNPYYY
+1 MAK
-11 SFSILIVVAEAEGKD
+11 AEEKD
-26 FKRISI
+26 VKRISI
-32 ELPVELTEGVDR
+32 DLPIELIEGVDR

-51 RSRGQVFER
+51 RRRGLVFER

-66 PKDSEGYIIDNQEVE
+66 SNDLEEDITDNQQVE
-81 LNKSVEPS
+81 FYQNVKPD
-89 LVTDTYE
+89 LVTQNYE
-96 VEDNKDEEKAL
+96 VEDNKTEEKAI
-107 VIVGDKNIKIKNV
+107 VIVGDKNIEIKNV
-120 SIKDKNLNDNTKNQ
+120 SVLENGQENNSKNQ
-134 KDQFTT
+134 KDQITS

-158 LSKNKTIKNMEDTSI
+158 LSKNQSIKNMEDTSI
-173 TTINISDLLEAKDD
+173 TTIDINDLLEAKDD
-187 AEKHWINL
+187 AEKHWIYI
-195 YGQKPTENVLEA
+195 YGQKPTDNVLEA

-266 TKNLRSRIPTL
+266 TKNLKSRIPTL

-295 TLESTMTVHGAL
+295 TLESTMTIHGAL

-324 IRDAYKNK
+324 IRDAYKDK

>member
-1 VCCDSNPYYY
+1 MTRYKD
-11 SFSILIVVAEAEGKD
+11 LVAEGEGKEV
-26 FKRISI
+26 KRISI
-32 ELPVELTEGVDR
+32 DLPIDLVAGVDR
-44 LRKEWGL
+44 LRKEWGF
-51 RSRGQVFER
+51 RARGLVFER

-66 PKDSEGYIIDNQEVE
+66 SNDLDDNIIENKQLDFNHNSNHDSSSAQNRIEISKQ
-81 LNKSVEPS
+81 
-89 LVTDTYE
+89 
-96 VEDNKDEEKAL
+96 EEKAL
-107 VIVGDKNIKIKNV
+107 VIVGNKNIEIKNV
-120 SIKDKNLNDNTKNQ
+120 AVNDVESKDVQSNKQDSVS
-134 KDQFTT
+134 T

-158 LSKNKTIKNMEDTSI
+158 LSKDKTFKNMEDTSI
-173 TTINISDLLEAKDD
+173 TTINIDDLLKAKDA
-187 AEKHWINL
+187 AEKHWIYL
-195 YGQKPTENVLEA
+195 YGQKPTESVIEA

-228 TWNAACKMLNSYCKD
+228 TWNAACKMLNSYCSD
-243 WQNENLTFDQ
+243 WKIDSVTFDD
-253 VIILAGALEDPFS
+253 VVILAGALEDPFS
-266 TKNLRSRIPTL
+266 AKNLRSRIPTL

-285 KRSNNVTSFQ
+285 KRSQNVTSFQ

-324 IRDAYKNK
+324 IRDAYKEK

-341 GSNES
+341 GSNET

>member
-1 VCCDSNPYYY
+1 MV
-11 SFSILIVVAEAEGKD
+11 IVAEVEDKD
-26 FKRISI
+26 VKRISI
-32 ELPVELTEGVDR
+32 DLPVELIDGVDR

-51 RSRGQVFER
+51 RRRGQVFER
-60 LLEVIL
+60 LLQVIL
-66 PKDSEGYIIDNQEVE
+66 PKETDEEITEDEE
-81 LNKSVEPS
+81 LNLSQSHNFDLKTESNQP
-89 LVTDTYE
+89 
-96 VEDNKDEEKAL
+96 DNIKNEEKAL
-107 VIVGDKNIKIKNV
+107 VIVGNKNVEIKNV
-120 SIKDKNLNDNTKNQ
+120 FVKQVNSDDLQTNQ
-134 KDQFTT
+134 KDTVST

-158 LSKNKTIKNMEDTSI
+158 LSKDKTVKNMEDTSI
-173 TTINISDLLEAKDD
+173 TTINIDDLIKSKDA
-187 AEKHWINL
+187 AEKHWTSL
-195 YGQKPTENVLEA
+195 YGQKPTENVIEA

-228 TWNAACKMLNSYCKD
+228 TWNAACRMLNSYCKEWKVD
-243 WQNENLTFDQ
+243 SLTFDN

-266 TKNLRSRIPTL
+266 TNNLRSRIPTL

-285 KRSNNVTSFQ
+285 KRSQNVTSFQ

-307 KLLGLPTKAGS
+307 KMLGLPTKAGS

-324 IRDAYKNK
+324 IRNVYKEK

>member
-1 VCCDSNPYYY
+1 MAAGEDNEV
-11 SFSILIVVAEAEGKD
+11 
-26 FKRISI
+26 KRISI
-32 ELPVELTEGVDR
+32 DLPIELIDGVDR

-51 RSRGQVFER
+51 RRRGQVFER
-60 LLEVIL
+60 LLQVIL
-66 PKDSEGYIIDNQEVE
+66 PKDTEDEKIECDQLDLNQFRD
-81 LNKSVEPS
+81 LDS
-89 LVTDTYE
+89 LTE
-96 VEDNKDEEKAL
+96 INGIENSKKEEKAL
-107 VIVGDKNIKIKNV
+107 VIVGNKNIEIKNV
-120 SIKDKNLNDNTKNQ
+120 TVNPTNSVYVQTNKKDTGSA
-134 KDQFTT
+134 

-146 FIRKQT
+146 FIRKQA

-158 LSKNKTIKNMEDTSI
+158 LSKDKTLKNMEDTSI
-173 TTINISDLLEAKDD
+173 TTIDIDDLLMAKDA
-187 AEKHWINL
+187 AEKHWIYL
-195 YGQKPTENVLEA
+195 YGQKPTESVIEA

-228 TWNAACKMLNSYCKD
+228 TWNAACKMLNSYCND
-243 WQNENLTFDQ
+243 WKIDSLTFDH
-253 VIILAGALEDPFS
+253 VVILAGVLEDPFS

-285 KRSNNVTSFQ
+285 KRSQNVTSFQ

-324 IRDAYKNK
+324 IRESYKEK

-341 GSNES
+341 GSNET